1 MPVSYVYFEIH
12 KKGLVCIFLSPQGV
26 LNSLYWPH
34 IFTLNSCVLGLNGA
48 DESKQPRCWHM
59 IKSKL
64 ANVSVNCTLMMK
76 SKDLASSDSWCTLL
90 GNNPKL
96 INNLLLS
103 LAATLMQSPY
113 YHCVIK
119 QKKHQAET
127 ACCCKGPCFNM
138 SLSYF
143 FVGSTI
149 WM

>member
-1 MPVSYVYFEIH
+1 MLVSYVYFKIH
-12 KKGLVCIFLSPQGV
+12 KKGLVCIFLSPQEV

-103 LAATLMQSPY
+103 LAATLMQSLY

-127 ACCCKGPCFNM
+127 V
-138 SLSYF
+138 LL
-143 FVGSTI
+143 
-149 WM
+149 